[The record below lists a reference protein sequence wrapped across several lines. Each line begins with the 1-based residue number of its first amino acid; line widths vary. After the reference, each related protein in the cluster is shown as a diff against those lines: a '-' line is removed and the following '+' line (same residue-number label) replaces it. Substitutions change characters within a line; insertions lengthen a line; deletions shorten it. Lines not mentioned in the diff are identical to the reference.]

1 MNQVIQEFWH
11 DPLVQDLISSFLNGE
26 INLATGLIWL
36 AIALPFAIAG
46 GAIGGIILAGKD
58 LGLRLSAMIGGLF
71 GPAAVIPAMIL
82 GLLAL
87 KIG

>member
-1 MNQVIQEFWH
+1 MNQIIQEFWH
-11 DPLVQDLISSFLNGE
+11 DPLVQDLITSFVNGE

-36 AIALPFAIAG
+36 AIAIPFAIAG
-46 GAIGGIILAGKD
+46 GAIGGMLLAGKD
-58 LGLRLSAMIGGLF
+58 LGYRLAAMIGGLF
-71 GPAAVIPAMIL
+71 GPAAVIPATVL